1 MDDKYN
7 LACTEILEVLKY
19 LPQGDLKKIPQK
31 EIDFFEN
38 NKAKNYVFKFN
49 ENLSFEEQSL
59 LPETQAIIVKLYKD
73 YFYSSKIEKENIETN
88 NINIE
93 YKFKHI
99 ANTKNELA
107 VHNDKKKWYEV
118 ILNLFKRNNYKS

>member
-19 LPQGDLKKIPQK
+19 LPEEDLKKIPQK
-31 EIDFFEN
+31 EIDFFEK
-38 NKAKNYVFKFN
+38 NKDKNYVFKFN
-49 ENLSFEEQSL
+49 ENLPFEEQSL

-73 YFYSSKIEKENIETN
+73 YFYSNKTENENVKAN
-88 NINIE
+88 NTNIE
-93 YKFKHI
+93 YKFKYI

-107 VHNDKKKWYEV
+107 VHNEKKKWYEV
-118 ILNLFKRNNYKS
+118 ILNYLKERI